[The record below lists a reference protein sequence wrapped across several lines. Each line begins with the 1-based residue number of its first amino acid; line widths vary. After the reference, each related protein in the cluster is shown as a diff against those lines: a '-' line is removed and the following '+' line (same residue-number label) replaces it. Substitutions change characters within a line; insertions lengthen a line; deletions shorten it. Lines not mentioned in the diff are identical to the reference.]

1 MPCVVKNIAKL
12 SFSLNLCCPS
22 KIVFLSTTDTLT
34 FQRDVDC
41 RWLKLVNFSVS
52 RTVRVFLLSSG
63 QKKTTHTRLLHHSIK
78 TKPEQKFL
86 KMMDEN
92 QSIVLEGATGSGKTT
107 QIPQWAIEKRNDKL
121 VACTQPRRVAAMYV
135 HVCRTE
141 IIFLCLVLFLLFF
154 LINFR
159 WNLCLIPSRLHPSA
173 NALSF

>member
-1 MPCVVKNIAKL
+1 MGGVASISTDHMPCVVKNIAKL

-22 KIVFLSTTDTLT
+22 KIVFLSTTATLT

-41 RWLKLVNFSVS
+41 RWPKRVNFPVS
-52 RTVRVFLLSSG
+52 RTVRVFLLNSEP
-63 QKKTTHTRLLHHSIK
+63 KKTTHTRLLHHSIK

-135 HVCRTE
+135 HAAEQIV
-141 IIFLCLVLFLLFF
+141 ILFV
-154 LINFR
+154 
-159 WNLCLIPSRLHPSA
+159 
-173 NALSF
+173 LSFSFS